1 MQYDVLSIPA
11 KSPLNVRKTVC
22 YNPDIYH
29 GNVAVTAQKDVRTKV
44 IAGAFPPAP
53 CCQRV
58 SDDICECVV
67 EAGWRERVSYGARWR
82 MSLLTQVW

>member
-1 MQYDVLSIPA
+1 MQNIVHFSSA
-11 KSPLNVRKTVC
+11 VRRFIDPPQNLPSTVC
-22 YNPDIYH
+22 YNLDIYQE
-29 GNVAVTAQKDVRTKV
+29 NVAVTAQKDVRTKV

-67 EAGWRERVSYGARWR
+67 EAEWRERESYGAR
-82 MSLLTQVW
+82 